1 MRKIAVGLLIACLLT
16 PLVGSRATETKVSG
30 RLYAHW
36 MMDLTDGGGNA
47 NEFALSRAYVTV
59 RSKLSDYTSVRITTD
74 LRQTGDF
81 DGYNV
86 ILKYG
91 YLDWK
96 PAFGREVL
104 TFRFGL
110 QPTPYID
117 AMNQLWD
124 RRYLEKTV
132 SDNREFLTTS
142 DLGAGLIFSF
152 GDKGNV
158 GHIAANVWNGTSYTA
173 INELNKHKDVSGFIV
188 LTPLRDNDDFKRT
201 AIQGQAY
208 IGTQNRFID
217 IDEQASDWDRR
228 LFSFGGLLAYRN
240 TIDLG
245 SDFNFYAAG
254 QGSDADDVRETGYSF
269 FGTLYLEDFV
279 ADESVLRT
287 LNFFGRV
294 DLYNPNTDV
303 EDDAETLVIGGV
315 ECVPAS
321 GVKGSVNIRSLSFQ
335 NEDTSETYLFVNTL
349 FKF

>member
-96 PAFGREVL
+96 PALVQGVV

-117 AMNQLWD
+117 AMNKLWG

-132 SDNREFLTTS
+132 GDDHAFLTTS
-142 DLGAGLIFSF
+142 DLGAGLIFSL
-152 GDKGNV
+152 GEKGNV
-158 GHIAANVWNGTSYTA
+158 GQIIANVWNGTSYTD
-173 INELNKHKDVSGFIV
+173 IDELNKHKDFSGFIV
-188 LTPLRDNDDFKRT
+188 LTPLRDNDDFKRS

-208 IGTQNRFID
+208 FGTQNRVIGV
-217 IDEQASDWDRR
+217 DEQASDWDRS

-240 TIDLG
+240 ILDLG
-245 SDFNFYAAG
+245 GDINFYATG
-254 QGSDADDVRETGYSF
+254 QGPDTADLKETGYSF

-279 ADESVLRT
+279 PDESLLRT
-287 LNFFGRV
+287 LNFFGRF
-294 DLYNPNTDV
+294 DMHDPNTDAD
-303 EDDAETLVIGGV
+303 DDAETLVIGGI
-315 ECVPAS
+315 ECVPVDGFKA
-321 GVKGSVNIRSLSFQ
+321 SVNIRSVSYQ
-335 NEDTSETYLFVNTL
+335 DESPSQTYLYLNTH
-349 FKF
+349 FEF